1 MIRFISDDFLN
12 FENLKSKTNFIQFK
26 SWNVKSH
33 MTKSSWV
40 KFIQDQVKIGSSHAR
55 LGQKKSKT
63 RQVGLTPRQS
73 QVMLD

>member
-1 MIRFISDDFLN
+1 
-12 FENLKSKTNFIQFK
+12 
-26 SWNVKSH
+26 